1 MRPRRSPALSLTM
14 ASVALVA
21 AACSDPMSSPTS
33 LLRAPGGAAF
43 TIGPTAN
50 VGPVQVT
57 FASNATTQFCSS
69 ATLVHDYSVPASL
82 GPIAGCGT
90 AFDLQTALTT
100 SYNPGWSAPLTG
112 SSWIGPN
119 ATSNEYRTNPGRYVF
134 QTTFTIPAGVTSPV
148 LNDTLKSDN
157 AVVVY
162 LNGFKVEQQVIAD
175 CPVGGPCNWNT
186 TFIISDNNLAHF
198 IIGGTNTITVLL
210 VDTPNG
216 GTPANSYACTQPF
229 QPFGELGFGTPFNVP
244 TSPSHVL
251 AGWTQ
256 TMTATTGCENP
267 TGLDFHGNV
276 SWVVPPPPQICD
288 FITFGRL
295 VVEVGGQK
303 VVISGNAGGNAP
315 GGGIL
320 GEIEISIGGVDYHVH
335 TIDSYALPTNNPFLG
350 DPFAR
355 VITGKSGANNIELR
369 LRDNPNPGQGE
380 PTSEGDKVWLK
391 INGVV
396 VVPTQ
401 TPDQGNIQLHLTCR
415 GPGD

>member
-1 MRPRRSPALSLTM
+1 MSRVHKSFLTLSAAGLAL
-14 ASVALVA
+14 AA
-21 AACSDPMSSPTS
+21 AACSDTTAPTS
-33 LLRAPGGAAF
+33 SLRAGSAAF
-43 TIGPTAN
+43 TVGPTAN

-57 FASNATTQFCSS
+57 FGSGATTQFCS
-69 ATLVHDYSVPASL
+69 AGTVIHGYTIPASYAPL
-82 GPIAGCGT
+82 AGCGT
-90 AFDLQTALTT
+90 AFDLSANLAN
-100 SYNPGWSAPLTG
+100 SYNPGWSVPLTG
-112 SSWIGPN
+112 SAWIGPN
-119 ATSNEYRTNPGRYVF
+119 ATSNEYRTAPGTYVF
-134 QTTFTIPAGVTSPV
+134 QTTFTIPAGVTNPV

-157 AVVVY
+157 AVAVF

-175 CPVGGPCNWNT
+175 CAAAPCNWDAGG
-186 TFIISDNNLAHF
+186 TFIISDANAAHF

-216 GTPANSYACTQPF
+216 GNAGNSYACIKTPQPN
-229 QPFGELGFGTPFNVP
+229 GWKGFVFDAAHAEP
-244 TSPSHVL
+244 TSPNHIV
-251 AGWTQ
+251 ANWTQ

-267 TGLDFHGNV
+267 TGLDFSGTV
-276 SWVVPPPPQICD
+276 SWVVPPPPICD

-295 VVEVGGQK
+295 VVQVGGQK

-315 GGGIL
+315 DGGIL

-335 TIDSYALPTNNPFLG
+335 TIDSYAKPTNAPLAN

-369 LRDNPNPGQGE
+369 LRDDPNPGQGE
-380 PTSEGDKVWLK
+380 PTGEGDKVWLK

-401 TPDQGNIQLHLTCR
+401 TPDQGNVQLHLNCR

>member
-1 MRPRRSPALSLTM
+1 MQSSAPKAIATFASLAALLAVS
-14 ASVALVA
+14 
-21 AACSDPMSSPTS
+21 ACSDTTAPTS
-33 LLRAPGGAAF
+33 MRSAEGSPAF

-69 ATLVHDYSVPASL
+69 ATLVHDYSIPASYA
-82 GPIAGCGT
+82 PVAGCGT

-134 QTTFTIPAGVTSPV
+134 QTTFAIPAGVTNPV

-157 AVVVY
+157 AVSVY

-186 TFIISDNNLAHF
+186 TFVISDNNLAHF

-216 GTPANSYACTQPF
+216 GTAANSYACTQPF

-244 TSPSHVL
+244 TSPTHVL

-267 TGLDFHGNV
+267 TGLDFHGTV
-276 SWVVPPPPQICD
+276 SWVVPPPSTTWCSPG
-288 FITFGRL
+288 FWKNNGRDLWTQYYTKKYSTL
-295 VVEVGGQK
+295 VGAAPLGKKAPAGYDPTLLEV
-303 VVISGNAGGNAP
+303 I
-315 GGGIL
+315 
-320 GEIEISIGGVDYHVH
+320 
-335 TIDSYALPTNNPFLG
+335 
-350 DPFAR
+350 
-355 VITGKSGANNIELR
+355 
-369 LRDNPNPGQGE
+369 DNPNIYGGEATNSVADFLSNKAFGTPIGSGVESCPG
-380 PTSEGDKVWLK
+380 
-391 INGVV
+391 
-396 VVPTQ
+396 
-401 TPDQGNIQLHLTCR
+401 PDNVIVH
-415 GPGD
+415 

>member
-1 MRPRRSPALSLTM
+1 MQSSAPKAIATFASLAALLAVS
-14 ASVALVA
+14 
-21 AACSDPMSSPTS
+21 ACSDTTAPTS
-33 LLRAPGGAAF
+33 MRSAEGSPAF

-69 ATLVHDYSVPASL
+69 ATLVHDYSIPASYA
-82 GPIAGCGT
+82 PVAGCGT

-134 QTTFTIPAGVTSPV
+134 QTTFAIPAGVTNPV

-157 AVVVY
+157 AVSVY

-186 TFIISDNNLAHF
+186 TFVISDNNLAHF

-216 GTPANSYACTQPF
+216 GTAANSYACTQPF

-244 TSPSHVL
+244 TSPTHVL

-267 TGLDFHGNV
+267 TGLDFHGTV
-276 SWVVPPPPQICD
+276 SWVVPPPSTTWCSPG
-288 FITFGRL
+288 FWKNHGRDLWTQYYTKKYSTL
-295 VVEVGGQK
+295 VGAAPLSKKAPAGYDPTLLEV
-303 VVISGNAGGNAP
+303 I
-315 GGGIL
+315 
-320 GEIEISIGGVDYHVH
+320 
-335 TIDSYALPTNNPFLG
+335 
-350 DPFAR
+350 
-355 VITGKSGANNIELR
+355 
-369 LRDNPNPGQGE
+369 DNPNIYGGEATNSVADFLSNKAFGTPIGSGVESCPG
-380 PTSEGDKVWLK
+380 
-391 INGVV
+391 
-396 VVPTQ
+396 
-401 TPDQGNIQLHLTCR
+401 PDNVIVH
-415 GPGD
+415 